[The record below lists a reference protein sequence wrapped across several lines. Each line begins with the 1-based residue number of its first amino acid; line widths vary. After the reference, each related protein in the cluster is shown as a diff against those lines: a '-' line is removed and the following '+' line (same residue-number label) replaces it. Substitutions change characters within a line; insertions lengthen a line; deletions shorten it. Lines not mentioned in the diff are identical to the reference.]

1 MDNCASPSNFTVY
14 GHCMLSHHHKHSGL
28 RMASEDI
35 IPQTIFRLVGKEKGN
50 SVSRQNKQDVFYL
63 N

>member
-1 MDNCASPSNFTVY
+1 
-14 GHCMLSHHHKHSGL
+14 
-28 RMASEDI
+28 MASEDI